1 MSADLLVSSMEKQVL
16 FKRLCQRNA
25 IRREIGIRPI
35 DIPAAYRR
43 KIRLMNEQ
51 RYLELLEPHLK
62 TTFGSVEWPIG
73 YSARILFA
81 VKLYNQAVQQVQD
94 DHGVADPRTKNP
106 DIMKI
111 IEKFAPDP
119 ENNVTTWEPKTAT
132 DAATR

>member
-1 MSADLLVSSMEKQVL
+1 
-16 FKRLCQRNA
+16 
-25 IRREIGIRPI
+25 
-35 DIPAAYRR
+35 
-43 KIRLMNEQ
+43 MNEQ

>member
-1 MSADLLVSSMEKQVL
+1 
-16 FKRLCQRNA
+16 
-25 IRREIGIRPI
+25 
-35 DIPAAYRR
+35 
-43 KIRLMNEQ
+43 MNEQ

-94 DHGVADPRTKNP
+94 DHGVADPKTKNT
-106 DIMKI
+106 DILKI

-119 ENNVTTWEPKTAT
+119 ENNVTTWEPK
-132 DAATR
+132 AATFNTSEPSPSQ